1 MKQLEPIVIP
11 LTNVDQLVDACPPS
25 PFRRR
30 RLKEEAEQYL
40 IERVNGLP
48 GSAAVRLLIT
58 LPQTEAFKEDSV
70 VVAIHEHFNCRR
82 VEAEKQLARIPRFGW
97 RSLGIALLF
106 LAAAMLMVQLMK
118 RYWPPVTA
126 VFVLTEGLTVFAWV
140 ALWRPGELLLYEWYP
155 FKRDARLF
163 RKLER
168 CEVRFSYNT
177 R

>member
-1 MKQLEPIVIP
+1 MKQLESIVIP
-11 LTNVDQLVDACPPS
+11 LTSVDQLVDACPPS

-40 IERVNGLP
+40 IERVNALP
-48 GSAAVRLLIT
+48 GSAAVSLLIT
-58 LPQTEAFKEDSV
+58 LPQTEASKENTV

-82 VEAEKQLARIPRFGW
+82 IEAEKQLARIRRFGW

-106 LAAAMLMVQLMK
+106 LAAAMLIVQLMK
-118 RYWPPVTA
+118 RYLPPVTPL
-126 VFVLTEGLTVFAWV
+126 FVITEGLTIFAWV

-163 RKLER
+163 QKLER